1 MNLQLLCFVCVCV
14 LGGFCFS
21 FGLRSEFEVPL
32 FGLIGFHCFRV
43 GLSLFFEGLGLGFR
57 VVCVGILTSFVFLA
71 FG

>member
-1 MNLQLLCFVCVCV
+1 MCV

-43 GLSLFFEGLGLGFR
+43 RIVLLFKVMGLGF
-57 VVCVGILTSFVFLA
+57 ILV
-71 FG
+71 

>member
-1 MNLQLLCFVCVCV
+1 MSVRAFKVR
-14 LGGFCFS
+14 F
-21 FGLRSEFEVPL
+21 FGVQ
-32 FGLIGFHCFRV
+32 V